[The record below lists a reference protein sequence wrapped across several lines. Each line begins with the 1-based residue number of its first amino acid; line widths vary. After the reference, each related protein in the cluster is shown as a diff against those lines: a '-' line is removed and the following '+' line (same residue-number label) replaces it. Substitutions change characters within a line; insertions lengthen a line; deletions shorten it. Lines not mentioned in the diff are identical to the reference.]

1 MITVIAK
8 LKVQAGKEAAFQ
20 AAAEKMIAHV
30 TANEPGTL
38 AYVLHRSSGDPT
50 DLMFYEIYSDQ
61 AALAAHGASAAMK
74 EFFGAVG
81 GLLAGRPEITTYDEI
96 AGKK

>member
-1 MITVIAK
+1 MVTVIAK
-8 LKVQAGKEAAFQ
+8 LKVQAGKEANFQ

-30 TANEPGTL
+30 KANEPGTL
-38 AYVLHRSSGDPT
+38 TYVLHRASGDPT
-50 DLMFYEIYSDQ
+50 DLMFYEVYSDQ
-61 AALAAHGASAAMK
+61 AALAAHGTSAAMK

-81 GLLAGRPEITTYDEI
+81 GLLAAKPEIATFEEI